1 MLNLKK
7 YFKLI
12 YKDVLTQKQL
22 IALSIFYAFF
32 IPVFSL
38 SQDHIFAAINALM
51 MMAIFLSNVTYFYF
65 KEKQKGEDFLV
76 TTSYTRT
83 DLVLSKYIFLILVSI
98 FQIGISYLFFCFN
111 SGFDSVNINL
121 IISFLLNV
129 LFANVAI
136 ACITPFCF
144 LNWSAFLKTIIAVV
158 LLCLMENLPIF
169 VKFDNNIIN
178 LGFKYAVCI
187 CIILSIV
194 VIGMSIFISDKIF
207 RIQDL

>member
-22 IALSIFYAFF
+22 IALSVFYAFL
-32 IPVFSL
+32 IPIFSL
-38 SQDHIFAAINALM
+38 SQNDIFAAINTLM
-51 MMAIFLSNVTYFYF
+51 MMAIFLSNITYFYF
-65 KEKQKGEDFLV
+65 KEKQKGEDFLI

-98 FQIGISYLFFCFN
+98 FQIGTSYLFCCFN
-111 SGFDSVNINL
+111 SGFDIVNVNL
-121 IISFLLNV
+121 IISFLLNI
-129 LFANVAI
+129 LFANIAI
-136 ACITPFCF
+136 ACTTPFCF
-144 LNWSAFLKTIIAVV
+144 LNWSAFLKTVIACV
-158 LLCLMENLPIF
+158 LLILMEDLPIF
-169 VKFDNNIIN
+169 VKFDSIIIN
-178 LGFKYAVCI
+178 LGFKYAACI

-194 VIGMSIFISDKIF
+194 VIGLSIFISDKIF